1 MNKGGGMAMSPTNN
15 YTQMIDTDRGV
26 ISREIFSAKGIYE
39 EEVERV
45 FTRAWLFVG
54 HESQIPNPG
63 DYFTS
68 RMGTESVILARDKKG
83 VIHVFLNSCRHRGMK
98 VAQYDHG
105 NTQLFTCPYH
115 SWSFTTEGKLFGV
128 PQYKDLYEACL
139 DKDQWSLIE
148 VAQIENY
155 KGTLWAT
162 WDANAPDF
170 LTYLGDAKT
179 HLDLALDARDGREG
193 GSEVLMGVHKWIIPC
208 NWKFAAENF
217 LGDTYHN
224 VSHRSV
230 DLVGIGP
237 SAEAGVKGR
246 RDNELEF
253 AKHLW
258 VNFPAGHGVHSAIV
272 PENSPFVNTF
282 QNNPEVGEYFRRC
295 HEERQQRLGEQS
307 RLMPFV
313 GTIFPNASFHG
324 RQPRSICVWHPHGP
338 ESTEAWRFFLVDKD
352 APQSVKDFMRRY
364 YMRYSGPAG
373 MTEQD
378 DMENWN
384 YATAG
389 TRGPI
394 ARRYPYNY
402 MQSLGTVQAPG
413 AGPVAGN
420 VSLQVSEENPRQF
433 YRRWRDYMNGADWD
447 VLLGKHD

>member
-1 MNKGGGMAMSPTNN
+1 MNYSK
-15 YTQMIDTDRGV
+15 MIDNERGL
-26 ISREIFSAKGIYE
+26 ISREIFSDEDIFE
-39 EEVERV
+39 EELERV

-63 DYFTS
+63 DFFTS
-68 RMGTESVILARDKKG
+68 RMGTESVILTRDKKNK
-83 VIHVFLNSCRHRGMK
+83 IHVFHNSCRHRGMK
-98 VAQYDHG
+98 VCQYDHG

-128 PQYKDLYEACL
+128 PQYKGLYEEHL
-139 DKDQWSLIE
+139 NKDEWSLIE
-148 VAQIENY
+148 VAQIYNY
-155 KGTLWAT
+155 KGTIWAT
-162 WDANAPDF
+162 WDKDAPDF
-170 LTYLGDAKT
+170 LTYLGEAKT
-179 HLDLALDARDGREG
+179 HLDLALDCRDGREG

-208 NWKFAAENF
+208 NWKVAAENF

-258 VNFPAGHGVHSAIV
+258 VNFPGGHGVHSAIV
-272 PENSPFVNTF
+272 PEDSPFVNTF
-282 QNNPEVGEYFRRC
+282 QNNPVVADYFQYC
-295 HEERQQRLGEQS
+295 HDERKRRLGEQA

-338 ESTEAWRFFLVDKD
+338 EKTEAWRFFLVDKD
-352 APQSVKDFMRRY
+352 APQEVKDFMRRY

-389 TRGPI
+389 SRGVI

-402 MQSLGTVQAPG
+402 MQSLGTALPPG
-413 AGPVAGN
+413 EGPVAGN

-433 YRRWRDYMNGADWD
+433 YRAWRNYMNEESWD
-447 VLLGKHD
+447 VLADKAPAQKGQGN

>member
-1 MNKGGGMAMSPTNN
+1 MNYN
-15 YTQMIDTDRGV
+15 QMIDTDRGL
-26 ISREIFSAKGIYE
+26 ISREIFSDKAIFDE
-39 EEVERV
+39 ELERV

-63 DYFTS
+63 DFFTS
-68 RMGTESVILARDKKG
+68 RMGTESVILTRDKKNQ
-83 VIHVFLNSCRHRGMK
+83 VHVFLNSCRHRGMK
-98 VAQYDHG
+98 VCQYDHG
-105 NTQLFTCPYH
+105 NTALFTCPYH

-128 PQYKDLYEACL
+128 PQYKGLYEDHL
-139 DKDQWSLIE
+139 NKEDWSLVE
-148 VAQIENY
+148 VAKLHNY
-155 KGTLWAT
+155 KGTIWAT
-162 WDANAPDF
+162 WDKDAPDF

-179 HLDLALDARDGREG
+179 HLDLALDCRDGREG

-208 NWKFAAENF
+208 NWKLAAENF

-246 RDNELEF
+246 RDNELEH
-253 AKHLW
+253 AKHPW

-272 PENSPFVNTF
+272 PENTPFVNTF
-282 QNNPEVGEYFRRC
+282 QNNPEVGDYFRNC
-295 HEERQQRLGEQS
+295 HDERQRRLGEQS

-338 ESTEAWRFFLVDKD
+338 ETTEAWRFFLVDKD
-352 APQSVKDFMRRY
+352 APQEVKDFMRQY

-389 TRGPI
+389 SRGPI

-402 MQSLGTVQAPG
+402 MQSLGTVQPPG
-413 AGPVAGN
+413 TGPVAGN
-420 VSLQVSEENPRQF
+420 VSTQVSEENPRQF
-433 YRRWRDYMNGADWD
+433 YRAWRNYMNGSDWD
-447 VLLGKHD
+447 VLTGKGDNSKASQS

>member
-1 MNKGGGMAMSPTNN
+1 MN
-15 YTQMIDTDRGV
+15 YTQMIDTQRGV
-26 ISREIFSAKGIYE
+26 ISREIFSHGSVYE
-39 EEVERV
+39 EELERV

-54 HESQIPNPG
+54 HESQIPRPG
-63 DYFTS
+63 DFFTS
-68 RMGTESVILARDKKG
+68 RMGTESVILTRDKKDQ
-83 VIHVFLNSCRHRGMK
+83 IHVFLNSCRHRGMK
-98 VAQYDHG
+98 VCQYDHG

-115 SWSFTTEGKLFGV
+115 SWSYTTEGRLFGV
-128 PQYKDLYEACL
+128 PQFKNLYEAHL
-139 DKDQWSLIE
+139 DKDEWSLVE
-148 VAQIENY
+148 VAQMYNY
-155 KGTLWAT
+155 KGTIWAT
-162 WDANAPDF
+162 WDRDAPDF
-170 LTYLGDAKT
+170 LSYLGESRT

-208 NWKFAAENF
+208 NWKIAAENF

-246 RDNELEF
+246 RDNELEH
-253 AKHLW
+253 ARHLW
-258 VNFPAGHGVHSAIV
+258 VNFPGGHGVHSAIV
-272 PENSPFVNTF
+272 PEDSPFVNTF
-282 QNNPEVGEYFRRC
+282 QNNPIVADYFQRC
-295 HEERQQRLGEQS
+295 HDERRQRLGEKA

-338 ESTEAWRFFLVDKD
+338 NQTEAWRFFLVDRD
-352 APQSVKDFMRRY
+352 APQEVKDFMRHY

-389 TRGPI
+389 SMGPI

-402 MQSLGTVQAPG
+402 MQSLGSALPPGQAPVG
-413 AGPVAGN
+413 GN
-420 VSLQVSEENPRQF
+420 VSMQVSEENPRQF
-433 YRRWRDYMNGADWD
+433 YRAWRNYMNGESWN
-447 VLLGKHD
+447 VLMDRATPVHA